1 MSKLANSLA
10 TIKEAVTSYDNYQ
23 DDVIIIEFDKT
34 SLFELKNFAP
44 SIPTGFDA
52 VILISISEGEMEL
65 QIDYVT
71 YKAGKNSL
79 ILIMPAHI
87 THFISGSSDMRGWV
101 LAISKPFLE
110 TLSYS
115 REQQH
120 QPDVLSYMQFKKNPL
135 TYFSDL
141 EYKSLYPSLDYVRN
155 RMRQHAHL
163 FYKESIKVALKMF
176 FLDLGNVYLSKS
188 EHFTTPTL
196 SRKEELFV
204 DFLSLLRKNCKKQ
217 HDVKFY
223 ANELCITTQYLSSI
237 LKKESGK
244 SAGRWIRDALMI
256 EAKGM
261 LKMPRTNVQQVANEL
276 HFPDQSTFGKFFKK
290 HTGMSP
296 MAFRKS

>member
-1 MSKLANSLA
+1 M
-10 TIKEAVTSYDNYQ
+10 TIKDTVTSYDNYQ
-23 DDVIIIEFDKT
+23 DNVIIIEFDRT
-34 SLFELKNFAP
+34 SLYELKNFAP
-44 SIPTGFDA
+44 SIPSRFDA
-52 VILISISEGEMEL
+52 AILISISEGEMEI

-79 ILIMPAHI
+79 TLIMPTHI
-87 THFISGSSDMRGWV
+87 TYFIKGHGDLRGWV
-101 LAISKPFLE
+101 LAISKSFLE

-115 REQQH
+115 GGQQQ
-120 QPDVLSYMQFKKNPL
+120 QPDVISYMQFKKNPL
-135 TYFSDL
+135 TYFSDI
-141 EYKSLYPSLDYVRN
+141 EYKSLYPSLDFVRN

-163 FYKESIKVALKMF
+163 YYKESIKIALKMF
-176 FLDLGNVYLSKS
+176 FLDLGNIYLSKR

-244 SAGRWIRDALMI
+244 SASQWIQDALMI

-261 LKMPRTNVQQVANEL
+261 LKMLRTNVQQVANEL
-276 HFPDQSTFGKFFKK
+276 NFPDQSTFGKFFKK
-290 HTGMSP
+290 HAGMSP